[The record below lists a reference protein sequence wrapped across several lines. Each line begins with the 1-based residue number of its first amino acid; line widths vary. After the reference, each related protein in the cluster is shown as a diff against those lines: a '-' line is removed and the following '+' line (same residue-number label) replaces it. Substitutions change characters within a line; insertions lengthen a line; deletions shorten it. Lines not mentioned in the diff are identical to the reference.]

1 MNDLRETDLKWLVTI
16 VEVWLQ
22 PEDEVGMEQGEC
34 NPAKAGIPLNH
45 RDLSVPAAATLQP
58 PSGPIHQQYSCLETS
73 RKLSLV
79 LQTDSKKTATAMLW
93 LSTGT
98 LKP

>member
-22 PEDEVGMEQGEC
+22 PADEVGMEQGEC

-45 RDLSVPAAATLQP
+45 RDQFTPEASVPAAGTLQP

-73 RKLSLV
+73 RKLSL
-79 LQTDSKKTATAMLW
+79 
-93 LSTGT
+93 
-98 LKP
+98 